1 MITIKT
7 FNKGFGNIQLVFEFQ
22 PDPVYQNLI
31 YNALKEKLN
40 DKLFL
45 DTCNNILQ
53 STTKEDWNNAYGYK
67 GRPAVADWLD
77 AFIPKM
83 QDTGRTKIC
92 ELTNQRVKVYE
103 YPESYLEFLNEQK
116 RGKVEASDRVNQ
128 KKVEGI
134 IKTITTKN

>member
-1 MITIKT
+1 MINRKE
-7 FNKGFGNIQLVFEFQ
+7 FLKGLHLFKENFEF
-22 PDPVYQNLI
+22 DISEEYTRMI
-31 YNALKEKLN
+31 YDALKEKLN

-53 STTKEDWNNAYGYK
+53 STTKEDWNSAYGYK
-67 GRPAVADWLD
+67 GRPAVADWVD

-92 ELTNQRVKVYE
+92 ELTGQRVKIYE